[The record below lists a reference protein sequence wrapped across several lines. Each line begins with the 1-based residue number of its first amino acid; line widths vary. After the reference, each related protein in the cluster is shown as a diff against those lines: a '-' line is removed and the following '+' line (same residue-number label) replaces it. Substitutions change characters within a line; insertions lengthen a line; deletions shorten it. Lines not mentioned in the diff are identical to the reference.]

1 MSRRVVLTVAV
12 GWVLAQVSLH
22 CAIGNAA
29 DPPRAVRLGFVNPH
43 APSRPPPGTQ
53 AFWERLRQLG
63 YVEGSNLIVDAG
75 WAHDR
80 PERLPALVADVL
92 ARKPDVLVTW
102 GGVAAMAAKAAN
114 TTTPIVAVA
123 IPLGTDVAT
132 NLARPGGN
140 LTGLSLGYSD
150 IAGKWLE
157 LLREVVPGLVAVS
170 VVANPDNP
178 VSHGLVRELQAVAAA
193 QRLQVKV
200 VEVRT
205 RDALIKAFEQAAA
218 QSQAAVV
225 LPDSVLN
232 ADFRQL
238 AALAAR
244 HRVPT
249 IYSSANVVDAGGLLG
264 YGPDFSVQ
272 WRRAAEYVDKILRG
286 ARPADLPIEEPTAFK
301 LRVNLGTAKALGLTI
316 PESVLV
322 RADDVV
328 P

>member
-1 MSRRVVLTVAV
+1 
-12 GWVLAQVSLH
+12 
-22 CAIGNAA
+22 
-29 DPPRAVRLGFVNPH
+29 
-43 APSRPPPGTQ
+43 
-53 AFWERLRQLG
+53 
-63 YVEGSNLIVDAG
+63 
-75 WAHDR
+75 
-80 PERLPALVADVL
+80 
-92 ARKPDVLVTW
+92 
-102 GGVAAMAAKAAN
+102 
-114 TTTPIVAVA
+114 
-123 IPLGTDVAT
+123 
-132 NLARPGGN
+132 